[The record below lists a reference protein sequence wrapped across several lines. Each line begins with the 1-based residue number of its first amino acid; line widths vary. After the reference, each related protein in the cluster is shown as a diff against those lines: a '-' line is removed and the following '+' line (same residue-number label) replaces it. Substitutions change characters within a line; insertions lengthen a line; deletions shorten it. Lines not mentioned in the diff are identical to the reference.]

1 MASEDILSI
10 PRQERVI
17 WVTKACDLG
26 FKARLELWQSTVGLE
41 FQRHDHWVSMMVDDQ
56 IIATHWCPRWFL
68 DEPVKFK
75 SRFLLQNHLTGLL
88 LELLSP
94 SPSRN
99 QKSGALTNHRISA
112 RQMQSPNFKSQVLCS
127 WRPWISEI
135 SPHCLPQGPS
145 ERPGSDR
152 CSAVC
157 QTCKARTAL
166 LRWERIWEIS
176 ASRAI
181 FPQGCHEHLKAR
193 VYNGSANTT
202 VTMLWETVTL
212 ASSTSAIIR
221 RSI

>member
-1 MASEDILSI
+1 MNAVMASEDILSI
-10 PRQERVI
+10 PRQEGVI

-41 FQRHDHWVSMMVDDQ
+41 FQRNDHWVSMMVDDQ

-99 QKSGALTNHRISA
+99 QKSSALTNHRISA

-135 SPHCLPQGPS
+135 SPPLPSPGALGETWEWQMQCCLPDLQSKNCTSKVRTDTRNFSLKSDFPSRLSWAPESQG
-145 ERPGSDR
+145 
-152 CSAVC
+152 
-157 QTCKARTAL
+157 L
-166 LRWERIWEIS
+166 
-176 ASRAI
+176 
-181 FPQGCHEHLKAR
+181 
-193 VYNGSANTT
+193 
-202 VTMLWETVTL
+202 
-212 ASSTSAIIR
+212 
-221 RSI
+221 

>member
-1 MASEDILSI
+1 MNAVMASEDILSI
-10 PRQERVI
+10 PRQEGVI

-26 FKARLELWQSTVGLE
+26 FKARLALWQSTVGLE
-41 FQRHDHWVSMMVDDQ
+41 FQRNDHWVSMMVDDQ

-112 RQMQSPNFKSQVLCS
+112 RQMQSPNFKSHVLCS

-135 SPHCLPQGPS
+135 SPHGLPQGPQ
-145 ERPGSDR
+145 RDLGVTDTVL
-152 CSAVC
+152 SA
-157 QTCKARTAL
+157 R
-166 LRWERIWEIS
+166 
-176 ASRAI
+176 
-181 FPQGCHEHLKAR
+181 
-193 VYNGSANTT
+193 
-202 VTMLWETVTL
+202 L
-212 ASSTSAIIR
+212 AKQELHF
-221 RSI
+221 